1 MPQKTNHPVANPL
14 MVLREEF
21 DDWAIL
27 FNPDTGEAFGMNP
40 VSVLIWKKL
49 DGKHGE
55 TELVKLVKEHCSE
68 VPAEVDAHVVAFLKE
83 LEEKGFVG
91 YEK

>member
-1 MPQKTNHPVANPL
+1 MAKQTKDPIANPM

-27 FNPDTGEAFGMNP
+27 FNPDSGEAFGMNP

-49 DGKHGE
+49 DGKHG
-55 TELVKLVKEHCSE
+55 TEELIKLVKDNCTE
-68 VPAEVDAHVVAFLKE
+68 VPAEVNTHVADFLKE

-91 YEK
+91 YEN